1 MLKYS
6 FYTLSIR
13 KFERDQVEQA
23 EESNLMR
30 EYYIKKLKLK
40 NDVTDEDLVTKLQNK
55 QQEMIKKYSVLDQ
68 LEEDPEIFAEFNKFQ
83 QEKNKEKKE

>member
-23 EESNLMR
+23 EESNVMR
-30 EYYIKKLKLK
+30 DYYIQKLKLK
-40 NDVTDEDLVTKLQNK
+40 NDITDEELLTKLQSK
-55 QQEMIKKYSVLDQ
+55 QQEIYSKYSVLDQ
-68 LEEDPEIFAEFNKFQ
+68 IEEDPEIFSEL
-83 QEKNKEKKE
+83 KEKKPETAN